1 MWERS
6 KTIKEI
12 GLELGLVPGIARLQG
27 QSMLPEAA
35 ALGDGLGLV
44 AEEYCQ

>member
-1 MWERS
+1 MAMWERS

-12 GLELGLVPGIARLQG
+12 GLELELGLVPGIARLRG

-35 ALGDGLGLV
+35 A
-44 AEEYCQ
+44 

>member
-1 MWERS
+1 MAMWERS

-12 GLELGLVPGIARLQG
+12 GLVPVIARLQG

-35 ALGDGLGLV
+35 A
-44 AEEYCQ
+44 